1 MKLKRLALLALSTIS
16 VFGMASCGET
26 PASNTNPTETT
37 TQQTTPNTT
46 SGENTP
52 NTTAGE
58 NTTNSE
64 EEQKE
69 HTLQYQWTGVNTEMA
84 NFGFAYS
91 YILNLYADGKLDGYG
106 YSMYSLD
113 TSAAEEN
120 KSLTKWYDGVWAI
133 ATDDDD
139 NECIKAVVNF
149 ADGVKG
155 QTGQPITGKNTY
167 LINFDS
173 DGETPL
179 NISGFTIPIGISGR
193 SVTLEYNADPYETLD
208 EFIQDTSYKFV
219 EPEEYAAVFEDTKTK
234 ERLYL
239 FADNTGFDYGARLG
253 ENDTLIG
260 YYPKGEISWSYKE
273 EKLTVVIGGT
283 PHEAVIAENKSATIA
298 WEEAVYGD
306 YVAKYNFY
314 CEDVSNL
321 IGQESGG
328 EEEGPSYS
336 QGTLYFDYVAL
347 ASSQVKARFVCSAS
361 DWLNANALNY
371 KPVEG
376 DTGVLFSF
384 AQEVGHGEKASCHFD
399 CLKDGTYKFSFTSY
413 SLTETGTWSFNNYSF
428 KYVDAKGGEHS
439 ATMVA

>member
-1 MKLKRLALLALSTIS
+1 MKLKRLALLALSAIS
-16 VFGMASCGET
+16 AFGMASCGET
-26 PASNTNPTETT
+26 PASASNTNPTQTT
-37 TQQTTPNTT
+37 ATTAQQTTSDTT
-46 SGENTP
+46 VEES
-52 NTTAGE
+52 
-58 NTTNSE
+58 TTNSE

-120 KSLTKWYDGVWAI
+120 KNLVKWYDGVWGL
-133 ATDDDD
+133 ATDDNED
-139 NECIKAVVNF
+139 ECIKAVVNF

-167 LINFDS
+167 LINFAS

-219 EPEEYAAVFEDTKTK
+219 EPEEYAAVFEDTATK

-239 FADNTGFDYGARLG
+239 FADNTGFDYGARFD
-253 ENDTLIG
+253 ETTLIG

-283 PHEAVIAENKSATIA
+283 PREAVIAEDKSATIA
-298 WEEAVYGD
+298 WEEAIYGD

-321 IGQESGG
+321 IGEESGG
-328 EEEGPSYS
+328 EQEGPSYS
-336 QGTLYFDYVAL
+336 QGTLYFDYVAV
-347 ASSQVKARFVCSAS
+347 ASAQLKARFVCSAAV
-361 DWLNANALNY
+361 WGAANALNY
-371 KPVEG
+371 QPVEG
-376 DTGVLFSF
+376 DTDVLFSF
-384 AQEVGHGEKASCHFD
+384 SQEVEEGGKASCTFD
-399 CLKDGTYKFSFTSY
+399 CLKDGTYKFCFTSY
-413 SLTETGTWSFNNYSF
+413 GLTENGTWSFNNYSF
-428 KYVDAKGGEHS
+428 KYVDANGGEHA
-439 ATMVA
+439 ATIVAK

>member
-1 MKLKRLALLALSTIS
+1 MKLKRLALLALSAIS
-16 VFGMASCGET
+16 AFGMASCGET
-26 PASNTNPTETT
+26 PASASNTNPTQTT
-37 TQQTTPNTT
+37 ATTAQQTTSDTT
-46 SGENTP
+46 VEES
-52 NTTAGE
+52 
-58 NTTNSE
+58 TTNSE
-64 EEQKE
+64 EE
-69 HTLQYQWTGVNTEMA
+69 HTLKYQWTGVNTEMA

-120 KSLTKWYDGVWAI
+120 KNLVKWYDGVWAI
-133 ATDDDD
+133 ATDDNDD
-139 NECIKAVVNF
+139 ECIKAVVNF

-167 LINFDS
+167 LINFAS

-219 EPEEYAAVFEDTKTK
+219 EPEEYAAVFEDTVTK

-239 FADNTGFDYGARLG
+239 FADNTGFDYGARFD
-253 ENDTLIG
+253 ETTLIG

-283 PHEAVIAENKSATIA
+283 PREAVIAEDKSATIA
-298 WEEAVYGD
+298 WEEAIYGD

-321 IGQESGG
+321 IGEESGG
-328 EEEGPSYS
+328 EQEGPSYS
-336 QGTLYFDYVAL
+336 QGTLYFDYVAV
-347 ASSQVKARFVCSAS
+347 ASSQLKARFVCSAAV
-361 DWLNANALNY
+361 WGAANALNY
-371 KPVEG
+371 QPVEG
-376 DTGVLFSF
+376 DTDVLFSF
-384 AQEVGHGEKASCHFD
+384 SQEVKEGENASCTFD
-399 CLKDGTYKFSFTSY
+399 CLKDGTYKFCFTSY
-413 SLTETGTWSFNNYSF
+413 HLTETGTWSFNNYSF
-428 KYVDAKGGEHS
+428 KYVDANGGEHA
-439 ATMVA
+439 ATIVAK

>member
-106 YSMYSLD
+106 YSIYSLD

-120 KSLTKWYDGVWAI
+120 KNLTKWFDGVWGL

-139 NECIKAVVNF
+139 NECIKAVVNIV
-149 ADGVKG
+149 DGVKG

-167 LINFDS
+167 LINFAS
-173 DGETPL
+173 DDKTPL
-179 NISGFTIPIGISGR
+179 NISNFTIPIGISGR
-193 SVTLEYNADPYETLD
+193 SVKLEYNADPYETLD
-208 EFIQDTSYKFV
+208 EFIQETSYKFV
-219 EPEEYAAVFEDTKTK
+219 EPEEYAAIFEDTETK
-234 ERLYL
+234 EKLYL
-239 FADNTGFDYGARLG
+239 FADNTGSDYGARLDKNG
-253 ENDTLIG
+253 AFIG

-283 PHEAVIAENKSATIA
+283 PREAVIAENKSATIA

-306 YVAKYNFY
+306 YVARYNFY

-321 IGQESGG
+321 IGKESGG
-328 EEEGPSYS
+328 EQEGPSYS
-336 QGTLYFDYVAL
+336 QGTLYFDYVAV
-347 ASSQVKARFVCSAS
+347 ASAQLKARFVCSAAVWS
-361 DWLNANALNY
+361 TASALNY
-371 KPVEG
+371 QPVKG
-376 DTGVLFSF
+376 DTDVLFSF
-384 AQEVGHGEKASCHFD
+384 TEEVKEGESASCTFD
-399 CLKDGTYKFSFTSY
+399 CLKDGTYKFSFPSY
-413 SLTETGTWSFNNYSF
+413 KITETGTWSFNNYSF
-428 KYVDAKGGEHS
+428 KYVDANGGEHA
-439 ATMVA
+439 ATMAR